1 MNDEL
6 FEENLP
12 LEYFESNLA
21 QALAFAHKRYKYTEI
36 RLKSFSP
43 VYILANVPLILDY
56 NGEANSHPTSPFYL
70 SQYAIKEILLKMCKN
85 SIYAVQNEL
94 CEGFLTLKY
103 GHRVGVC
110 GKINRQDNKIISLT
124 DFSSLNIRISREIIG
139 AADAVIPFIVAD
151 KKPLNT
157 LFISPPGCG
166 KTTILRDLARQLAGG
181 KYSFRVG
188 IVDERNEI
196 SSVYRGKPYNDVG
209 ALSDILSFSPKPEG
223 IVMLLRGMNPEIII
237 TDEIGTENDEKA
249 ILSTVNCG
257 VKIICSAHGYD
268 VEDVK
273 RREGIGRLIDSK
285 IFERII
291 VLSNKNGIG
300 TVEKII

>member
-1 MNDEL
+1 MKDEL
-6 FEENLP
+6 FEERLP
-12 LEYFESNLA
+12 LDYFDDELSM
-21 QALAFAHKRYKYTEI
+21 ALALAYKKHKYTEI

-43 VYILANVPLILDY
+43 VYILSGKPLILDY
-56 NGEANSHPTSPFYL
+56 NGEATENPQNPFYT
-70 SQYAIKEILLKMCKN
+70 SQFKIKEILLRMCHN

-110 GKINRQDNKIISLT
+110 GKVNRLDGKIISIT
-124 DFSSLNIRISREIIG
+124 DYSSLNIRISREIIG
-139 AADAVIPFIVAD
+139 AADVVLPYIVVD
-151 KKPLNT
+151 NMPLNT
-157 LFISPPGCG
+157 LIISPPGCG

-181 KYSFRVG
+181 KYAFRTG

-196 SSVYRGKPYNDVG
+196 TSVYRGKPYNDVG
-209 ALSDILSFSPKPEG
+209 HLSDILSFCPKPEG
-223 IVMLLRGMNPEIII
+223 IIMLLRGLNPEIII
-237 TDEIGTENDEKA
+237 TDEIGTLQDENA

-273 RREGIGRLIDSK
+273 RREGICRLIDSRV
-285 IFERII
+285 FERII

>member
-1 MNDEL
+1 MKSDL
-6 FEENLP
+6 FEERLP
-12 LEYFESNLA
+12 LDYFDDTLA
-21 QALAFAHKRYKYTEI
+21 AALVEAYKKHKYTEI
-36 RLKSFSP
+36 RLKSYSP
-43 VYILANVPLILDY
+43 LYVLAEKPLVLDL
-56 NGEANSHPTSPFYL
+56 NGEASENPENPFYL
-70 SQYAIKEILLKMCKN
+70 SQFKLKEILLKMCRN

-110 GKINRQDNKIISLT
+110 GKINRQEGKIISIT
-124 DFSSLNIRISREIIG
+124 DFSSLNIRISREILG
-139 AADAVIPFIVAD
+139 AADVVLPFIVVD
-151 KKPLNT
+151 NKPLNT
-157 LFISPPGCG
+157 LIVSPPGCG

-181 KYSFRVG
+181 KFMFRTG

-196 SSVYRGKPYNDVG
+196 SSVHRGRPTHDVG
-209 ALSDILSFSPKPEG
+209 QLSDILSFCPKPEG
-223 IVMLLRGMNPEIII
+223 IIMLLRGMNPEIII
-237 TDEIGTENDEKA
+237 TDEIGTEQDENA
-249 ILSTVNCG
+249 ILTTVNCG